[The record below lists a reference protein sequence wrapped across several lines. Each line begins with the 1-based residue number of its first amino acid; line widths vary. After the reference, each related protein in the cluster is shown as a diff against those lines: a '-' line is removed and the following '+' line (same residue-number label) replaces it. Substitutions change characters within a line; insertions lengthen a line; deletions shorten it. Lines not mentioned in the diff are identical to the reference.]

1 MDEKIDP
8 RSVEAMKTF
17 RMEVEKAQD
26 KFKLLEQR
34 MGTFNRDMDTVR
46 VATSDFTKGWK
57 EMGKTDAFK
66 DASKSLDEF
75 HNNLKEVKKL
85 QKETNPPQ
93 INNQQS
99 RATQTRTTE
108 APTNNIAQQRSA
120 QETTNRVEI
129 GTIKIDVSGVTD
141 RTDKEKL
148 AKDISRMV
156 AKELKSKM
164 GGPLSSGG
172 YNRGA

>member
-120 QETTNRVEI
+120 QETT
-129 GTIKIDVSGVTD
+129 KIDVSGVTD

>member
-17 RMEVEKAQD
+17 RMEIENAQD
-26 KFKLLEQR
+26 KFKLLEKR
-34 MGTFNRDMDTVR
+34 MGNFNRDMDTVR
-46 VATSDFTKGWK
+46 ARTSDFTKGFK

-66 DASKSLDEF
+66 DANKSLDGF
-75 HNNLKEVKKL
+75 HNSLKEVKKL
-85 QKETNPPQ
+85 QKETNTAQ
-93 INNQQS
+93 MGGQQS
-99 RATQTRTTE
+99 RGMQ
-108 APTNNIAQQRSA
+108 SG
-120 QETTNRVEI
+120 TTNKVEI

-141 RTDKEKL
+141 KTDKEKL
-148 AKDISRMV
+148 AKDISKMV
-156 AKELKSKM
+156 ARELKSKM